1 MTIKPLLPLL
11 FAASALAQPFS
22 AGIKVGLPLTDFV
35 NTVQGVTS
43 TTTNRYLV
51 GPTAELHIP
60 WGFGL
65 ELDALYR
72 HFDYQNL
79 VSSTVG
85 AILNVNSVGDW
96 EFPLLLKYR
105 FPAKVVRPYVD
116 GGIAFDRLTG
126 LTGAVTGSLEKG
138 TTMGAVLG
146 AGLDVHVLI
155 VHILPEV
162 RYTRWTSQHFNLS
175 NILSSNQN
183 QAEVM
188 VGITF

>member
-1 MTIKPLLPLL
+1 MTKLVLPLL
-11 FAASALAQPFS
+11 LAASAFAQPFS

-51 GPTAELHIP
+51 GPTAELHLW
-60 WGFGL
+60 WGFGV
-65 ELDALYR
+65 EVDALYR
-72 HFDYQNL
+72 HFDYKN
-79 VSSTVG
+79 VVGSTLGAVG
-85 AILNVNSVGDW
+85 SVAGVGDW

-116 GGIAFDRLTG
+116 GGVAFDRLSG
-126 LTGAVTGSLEKG
+126 LTSTVQGSPEKG

-146 AGLDVHVLI
+146 GGLDVHVLI
-155 VHILPEV
+155 IHLLPEV
-162 RYTRWTSQHFNLS
+162 RYTRWTSQHFNLA
-175 NILSSNQN
+175 NVLSSNQN